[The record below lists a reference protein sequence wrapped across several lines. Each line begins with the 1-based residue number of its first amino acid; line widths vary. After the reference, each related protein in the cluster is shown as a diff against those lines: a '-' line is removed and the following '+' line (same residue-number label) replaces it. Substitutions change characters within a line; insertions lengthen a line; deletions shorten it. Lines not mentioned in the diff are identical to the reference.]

1 MYKSMN
7 INIKFMEN
15 FINILSKLLIFSYK
29 YQKLR
34 KELIYFFSK
43 IILSFKL

>member
-1 MYKSMN
+1 MN

-29 YQKLR
+29 YQIKKR
-34 KELIYFFSK
+34 IN
-43 IILSFKL
+43 LSLF